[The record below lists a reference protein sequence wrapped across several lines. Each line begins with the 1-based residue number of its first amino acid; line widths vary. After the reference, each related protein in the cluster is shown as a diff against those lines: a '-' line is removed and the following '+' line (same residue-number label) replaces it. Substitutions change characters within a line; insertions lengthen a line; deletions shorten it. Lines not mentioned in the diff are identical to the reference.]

1 MSLKKKGS
9 ISPKTQHFLYKIFSS
24 IEDHN
29 QTKQPF
35 QTKILYKKR
44 YSKPQNKY
52 PYTYPYKNLY
62 KQFHTNPYKFH
73 TLIYVSFLLP
83 SFLLFFFS
91 SSSSS
96 PSLLFSLIRFLPY
109 PQRPK
114 DTFGFK
120 IRPCLALSHI

>member
-1 MSLKKKGS
+1 MAKLWPKQKHEFKKKGS
-9 ISPKTQHFLYKIFSS
+9 ISPKTQHFLYKNFSS

-62 KQFHTNPYKFH
+62 KQFHINPYKFH

-83 SFLLFFFS
+83 SSFFS
-91 SSSSS
+91 SFLLLLLL
-96 PSLLFSLIRFLPY
+96 LLFSSPLSVFCPI
-109 PQRPK
+109 PK
-114 DTFGFK
+114 DQK
-120 IRPCLALSHI
+120 IFLALR